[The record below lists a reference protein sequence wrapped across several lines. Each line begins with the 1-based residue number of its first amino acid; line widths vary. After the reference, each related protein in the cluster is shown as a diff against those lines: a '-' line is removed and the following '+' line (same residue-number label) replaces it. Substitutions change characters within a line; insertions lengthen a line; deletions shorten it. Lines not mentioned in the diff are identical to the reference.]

1 MKNKL
6 IALSKNLLT
15 KVLIV
20 LIIAVFA
27 LWGAGDMFS
36 TGKTNIVAEVSGENI
51 HAEDYVN
58 ELRIQ
63 LPQKY
68 TKVSDAIKNNFH
80 LEVLNKLIAEKILEI
95 YAKDNRIIISDK
107 TLSNFI
113 KKIPEFLSDNRFS
126 RTKYEKHLLQNQINS
141 YDFEQSYKKNL
152 LKKLVIESQSLGF
165 ATTNYHKKKVKEYF
179 QRQVLIEY
187 INLKDVYKKNTIME
201 KKILDFH
208 KKNPSYSD
216 EFRSINYSILEQK
229 KKQKN
234 SDLFFKNI
242 SEIENQV
249 LSNKTYEEISKKFSF
264 NVKKSD
270 LFNVNGY
277 IKNSTKLINFEKK
290 IIEKS
295 FYLNEQAQSELIE
308 IKGRFYLIG
317 INEVIKK
324 KLLPL
329 NKQLKDKIVK
339 EIQKKNLN
347 EKINS
352 LKAKIKDKNIFKDL
366 SSKNT
371 TVIKELMLKNR
382 FQKNEVFS
390 SKNIQKIF
398 NLKKDDLI
406 ITNEKDP
413 YLVKAINITS
423 SNEKSSKEMEK
434 LYERQVTT
442 NFEGEI
448 LKSFDN
454 FLNNTY
460 EIKINQKVLD
470 RIINSF

>member
-51 HAEDYVN
+51 HAEDYIN

-141 YDFEQSYKKNL
+141 YDFEQNYKKNL
-152 LKKLVIESQSLGF
+152 LKKIVIESQSLGF
-165 ATTNYHKKKVKEYF
+165 VTTDYHKKKIKDYF
-179 QRQVLIEY
+179 KKQVAIKY
-187 INLKDVYKKNTIME
+187 INLKNVYKKTTVTE
-201 KKILDFH
+201 KEILDFH
-208 KKNPSYSD
+208 QKNPSYSD
-216 EFRSINYSILEQK
+216 EFRSINYSIIEQK
-229 KKQKN
+229 KNQKN

-242 SEIENQV
+242 SEIENEV
-249 LSNKTYEEISKKFSF
+249 LSNKTFEEISKKFSL

-270 LFNVNGY
+270 LFNAGGY
-277 IKNSTKLINFEKK
+277 IKDSTKLLNFEKK

-308 IKGRFYLIG
+308 IQGKFYLIG
-317 INEVIKK
+317 INQALKK
-324 KLLPL
+324 KLLSL
-329 NKQLKDKIVK
+329 NKSLKDTITK
-339 EIQKKNLN
+339 EIQQIYLN
-347 EKINS
+347 KKINS
-352 LKAKIKDKNIFKDL
+352 LKTKIKDKNIFKDL
-366 SSKNT
+366 TSKNT
-371 TVIKELMLKNR
+371 SDIKELMLKNR
-382 FQKNEVFS
+382 FEKNELFS
-390 SKNIQKIF
+390 SKQIQKIF
-398 NLKKDDLI
+398 NLEKDDLI
-406 ITNEKDP
+406 ILNDKYP
-413 YLVKAINITS
+413 YLVKAIKITTN
-423 SNEKSSKEMEK
+423 NERSSKEMEE
-434 LYERQVTT
+434 LYKRQVIA
-442 NFEGEI
+442 NFERLI
-448 LKSFDN
+448 LQSFDK
-454 FLNNTY
+454 FLNNKY
-460 EIKINQKVLD
+460 EIKINQKVLN
-470 RIINSF
+470 RITNSF